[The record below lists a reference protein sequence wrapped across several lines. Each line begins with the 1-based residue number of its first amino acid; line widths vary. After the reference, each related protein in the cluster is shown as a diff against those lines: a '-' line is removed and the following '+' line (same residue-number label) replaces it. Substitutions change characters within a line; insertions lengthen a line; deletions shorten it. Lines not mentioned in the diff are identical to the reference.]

1 MGRKIDLKFKFN
13 EYFMAPEGFS
23 FRAERFYD
31 AVESQRFAQDAT
43 LMVKWLEAAFIEGC
57 RTMAQ
62 DTLDTLGDYATSV
75 AGIDELVYN
84 RTQAF
89 DAARENLMVY
99 YTQIL
104 SDVENKHD

>member
-1 MGRKIDLKFKFN
+1 MGRKSDLKFKFN
-13 EYFMAPEGFS
+13 EYFMTPEGFS

-31 AVESQRFAQDAT
+31 DVETQRFAQDAT

-75 AGIDELVYN
+75 AGIDELLYN

>member
-13 EYFMAPEGFS
+13 EYFMTPEGFS

-31 AVESQRFAQDAT
+31 DVETQRFAQDAT

-75 AGIDELVYN
+75 AGINELVYN

>member
-1 MGRKIDLKFKFN
+1 MNKRIKELAK
-13 EYFMAPEGFS
+13 
-23 FRAERFYD
+23 
-31 AVESQRFAQDAT
+31 
-43 LMVKWLEAAFIEGC
+43 
-57 RTMAQ
+57 
-62 DTLDTLGDYATSV
+62 DYAASV